1 MTIKEMRT
9 QAVSKLTE
17 LGKIKKPVY
26 SARDLHQKRAM
37 LSRVQRQEQ
46 RRYMRQV
53 MTRKVKLRKDIVDID
68 KYLQSVSDYDA
79 YLAGLPKGRIKDK
92 GKNSIK
98 AVSLPTAPE
107 ILPAPNIVFGKRL
120 VVGGTRLPRY
130 AQRAKQRGKY

>member
-46 RRYMRQV
+46 RRYTRQV
-53 MTRKVKLRKDIVDID
+53 MARKVKLRKDIIDID
-68 KYLQSVSDYDA
+68 KYLQSVSDYDV
-79 YLAGLPKGRIKDK
+79 YLAGLPKGQTKDK
-92 GKNSIK
+92 GKNGIK

-107 ILPAPNIVFGKRL
+107 ILPVPTIVFGKKPVLKR
-120 VVGGTRLPRY
+120 TRLYGYKRI
-130 AQRAKQRGKY
+130 GKY